1 MKTCCCSAIGTAVFD
16 EPLVVHGNGGVVL
29 VRNIEFAS
37 TCCETL
43 MPFHGDCHIA
53 YVPSQPRVLGLSKLA
68 RLVSIHSKRICSQRC
83 MTDALRSAID
93 THMPC
98 AGVFVCTRA
107 RHLAQAISAEQSVLG
122 SMSGCFSDPGSSQAQ
137 VRTPTSAMTVLI
149 SMLSSRV
156 YLEHSKQQ
164 AEPVRP

>member
-1 MKTCCCSAIGTAVFD
+1 M
-16 EPLVVHGNGGVVL
+16 HGNGGVVL
-29 VRNIEFAS
+29 VRNIDFAS

-68 RLVSIHSKRICSQRC
+68 RLVSIHSKRLCSQRS
-83 MTDALRSAID
+83 MTEALCGAIG

-107 RHLAQAISAEQSVLG
+107 RHLAQAVAVDRTVQCCS
-122 SMSGCFSDPGSSQAQ
+122 SGCFADAASSHAQ
-137 VRTPTSAMTVLI
+137 VCQVAAQCSGYFCCLACNCSTAVFKCASGTIEVQYKQSLRLVLT
-149 SMLSSRV
+149 
-156 YLEHSKQQ
+156 
-164 AEPVRP
+164 